1 MRVVV
6 DTNVVTQFL
15 ACALAAD
22 ADFFIT
28 GDLDFAEVG
37 KVGRTKIMSVRQLDE
52 MVLRPMQ

>member
-1 MRVVV
+1 M
-6 DTNVVTQFL
+6 
-15 ACALAAD
+15 AAD